1 MAKSRKHEFVIKREN
16 QFVGNDELFL
26 RAKYQVI
33 SKLNEYD
40 NALDISLYTDREIHK
55 KIEEF
60 YSDILA
66 LKRDSSNPF
75 ISTKI
80 FVDREFKISFGVSFA
95 FGHNRVTISIT
106 SHSKI
111 DIEPVTAKELIEA
124 QNETLTITPHS
135 TMVIVDGADNDG
147 RGGYSLAKP
156 LFDNKTTKYVFLD
169 RNKDVIKFPLWV
181 ESDSKLNPP
190 SSKLV
195 EMINSF
201 RGDSIIF
208 IDIAPTEEQYDNIH
222 ASQKWKIAIY
232 DHHKLRYSPNV
243 REYHYDEKECGTSL
257 FWLDRYKNNSLRHGE
272 ELVKYI
278 KDRDLFIKKY
288 NPDTDIIYHAVKSAD
303 IASDNT
309 ILTAIKE
316 NRVNT
321 LIGLGKPLYE
331 EYIEKVEELSK
342 EFTVGVIDGVSAL
355 FFRDVP
361 KIYLSD
367 TLNVALKANP
377 NIEIAINQNKH
388 PEKDIWF
395 YGVRSISGKATAL
408 AELYGG
414 GGHPNGNTAGFKTTK
429 QLF

>member
-40 NALDISLYTDREIHK
+40 NALDISLYTDREIHNQL
-55 KIEEF
+55 ENF
-60 YSDILA
+60 YNDILD
-66 LKRDSSNPF
+66 LKKEIFNP
-75 ISTKI
+75 IVGTKI
-80 FVDREFKISFGVSFA
+80 FVDGEFKVMFTVSFK
-95 FGHNRVTISIT
+95 FDYDKVTISIT

-135 TMVIVDGADNDG
+135 TMVVVDGADNDG
-147 RGGYSLAKP
+147 RGGYSLAKA
-156 LFDNKTTKYVFLD
+156 LFDDSTTQYVFLD

-208 IDIAPTEEQYDNIH
+208 IDIAPTEEQYNNVLV
-222 ASQKWKIAIY
+222 SQRGKIEIY
-232 DHHKLRYSPNV
+232 DHHRLTYTPKGKEYYYS
-243 REYHYDEKECGTSL
+243 EKECGTSL

-342 EFTVGVIDGVSAL
+342 EFTVGIIDGVSAL

-395 YGVRSISGKATAL
+395 YGVRSIQGKATAL
-408 AELYGG
+408 AESYQG